1 MSVPRSEP
9 VYRITGAPTPLSE
22 DIKGRTRRY
31 LVSMGVRTV
40 CLLGAILVTGPF
52 RWILI
57 VAAVLLPYLAV
68 VFANA
73 GRAAGGNAPPLTVL
87 HTNQNPLGTGP
98 AAGPHVPPSSG
109 PYASDPHRPD

>member
-31 LVSMGVRTV
+31 LVSMGLRTV

-73 GRAAGGNAPPLTVL
+73 GRAAGGNAPPLTVF
-87 HTNQNPLGTGP
+87 HSNQNPLGTTASPGP
-98 AAGPHVPPSSG
+98 YVPPGSGPHEPERHPP
-109 PYASDPHRPD
+109 D

>member
-40 CLLGAILVTGPF
+40 CLLGAILATGPF

-73 GRAAGGNAPPLTVL
+73 GRAAGASAPPLTVF
-87 HTNQNPLGTGP
+87 HSNQNPLDTAASPGP
-98 AAGPHVPPSSG
+98 YVPPG
-109 PYASDPHRPD
+109 PSPHEPDGHPSD